1 MSTDGLRDLVM
12 VDEVSKTKELVV
24 ALLAKGMTHASI
36 AEALGGRVTS
46 RTIYRWA
53 KGETSPQRRSDLIAL
68 EQLSRSLQTSEN
80 GIA

>member
-1 MSTDGLRDLVM
+1 M
-12 VDEVSKTKELVV
+12 VDEIAKTKELVVAPLAKELVV
-24 ALLAKGMTHASI
+24 ALLAKGMTHTSI

-68 EQLSRSLQTSEN
+68 EQLAKPRRESED
-80 GIA
+80 GLG

>member
-1 MSTDGLRDLVM
+1 MSTDGLRGTVM
-12 VDEVSKTKELVV
+12 MDDVSKTRELVV

-36 AEALGGRVTS
+36 AEALGGRVTA

-68 EQLSRSLQTSEN
+68 EQLSRSLQTPEN
-80 GIA
+80 SLA

>member
-1 MSTDGLRDLVM
+1 MSTDGLRGPVM
-12 VDEVSKTKELVV
+12 VDEIAKTKDLV
-24 ALLAKGMTHASI
+24 ASLLAKGMTHASI

-68 EQLSRSLQTSEN
+68 EQLSQSLQKPEN
-80 GIA
+80 GLA